1 MTTLYDVVV
10 KNRHVEGGNIAVM
23 EFESATSTTLPKV
36 EAGAHID
43 VHLPNGM
50 VRQYSLCQNPND
62 EGKFRLGI
70 LRDPESR
77 GGSISAFDEIKDGMQ
92 IQVSEPKNLFPLLKA
107 KHSVLIGGGI
117 GITPLITMAYQL
129 AHEGASF
136 ELHYCGASPEKCAFV
151 DEIKNGVLAQYTTF
165 HFKSE
170 GASHRAFFESAIK
183 DIDSESHIY
192 TCGPVGFMDWVI
204 NLATTH
210 DFPEQ
215 QIHKEY
221 FQVETDTSGDS
232 FEVVAE
238 RSGKIIMVEAG
249 ETILQALAKEGIDIE
264 MSCEQGVCGTCMC
277 DVIEGEPDHRDVYF
291 TDEEK
296 ASNEQILV
304 CCSRSK
310 TPRLVLDI

>member
-23 EFESATSTTLPKV
+23 EFESATSATLPKV

-77 GGSISAFDEIKDGMQ
+77 GGSVSAFDEIKDGMQ

-129 AHEGASF
+129 ASEGTSF
-136 ELHYCGASPEKCAFV
+136 ELHYCGASPENCAFV
-151 DEIKNGVLAQYTTF
+151 DEIKNGELAEYTTF

-183 DIDSESHIY
+183 DIDLESHIY

-249 ETILQALAKEGIDIE
+249 ETILQALAKEGIEIE

>member
-23 EFESATSTTLPKV
+23 EFESATSATLPKV

-70 LRDPESR
+70 LRDPDSR
-77 GGSISAFDEIKDGMQ
+77 GGSVSAFDEIKDGMQ

-129 AHEGASF
+129 ASEGTSF
-136 ELHYCGASPEKCAFV
+136 ELHYCGASPENCAFV
-151 DEIKNGVLAQYTTF
+151 DEIKNGELAKYTTF

-249 ETILQALAKEGIDIE
+249 ETILQALAKEGIEIE